1 MTFPAARPMATSL
14 TALLPPTRSGRTFFI
29 ASSLLGFCAL
39 IQFSM
44 LAWYLL
50 RGTRPQA
57 QSVLPIIAFA
67 ETTQPTV
74 PGIETPLQPAPYRTA
89 AVPNMAGSGDAG
101 PMSPLLVR
109 PTPAPANR
117 PPAANNDLLD
127 QARQMRQRG
136 DMNAALGRL
145 REAQVAEPDN
155 PQIVAEMAITYEA
168 MQLADKA
175 AEQWQRL
182 YNMGESIGAPYYLAD
197 SKLHGAPAAA
207 AATDATANALVDAAA
222 GRAGFQNNAVLK
234 ITDIHLEDI
243 ADPAA
248 EKKLVLKIVVKNRP
262 GVVVDPNKV
271 KIEAYFY
278 DLVDGRDV
286 VQTDAQTDYAWLSQ
300 PPIDWANDKS
310 EVLEAIY
317 LRAKGAAAPVPE
329 MPRATARRTSRGGKT
344 KTSAEEPP
352 PAATPEQE
360 TPVRTYL
367 GYTVRLYYD
376 RQLQDVQSDPVRLL
390 QQFPPPMTLLA
401 E

>member
-1 MTFPAARPMATSL
+1 MATSL

-29 ASSLLGFCAL
+29 ASSFLGFCAL
-39 IQFSM
+39 IQFLM

-50 RGTRPQA
+50 HGTRPQP
-57 QSVLPIIAFA
+57 QPVLPIIQFA
-67 ETTQPTV
+67 ETMQPTV
-74 PGIETPLQPAPYRTA
+74 PNIETPLQPAPYHAAPAPARTGTA
-89 AVPNMAGSGDAG
+89 DSG
-101 PMSPLLVR
+101 PIYPLLVR
-109 PTPAPANR
+109 PTPAPASR
-117 PPAANNDLLD
+117 LPAESNDLLE

-136 DMNAALGRL
+136 DMNASLGRL

-155 PQIVAEMAITYEA
+155 PQILAEMAITYES
-168 MQLADKA
+168 MQLPDKA

-182 YNMGESIGAPYYLAD
+182 HNLGESSGALYYLAD
-197 SKLHGAPAAA
+197 SKLHGAPAANGDSA
-207 AATDATANALVDAAA
+207 GNALADAAA

-234 ITDIHLEDI
+234 ITDIHLEEI

-248 EKKLVLKIVVKNRP
+248 EKKLALKIVVKNRP
-262 GVVVDPNKV
+262 GVVIDPNKV

-278 DLVDGRDV
+278 DLVDGRDI
-286 VQTDAQTDYAWLSQ
+286 VQTDAQTDYAWLTH

-317 LRAKGAAAPVPE
+317 LRVKGGAALVPETPRPTPRRSAHGGKAKGG
-329 MPRATARRTSRGGKT
+329 T
-344 KTSAEEPP
+344 EEPP
-352 PAATPEQE
+352 PTPAQEAE

-376 RQLQDVQSDPVRLL
+376 RQLQDVQADPVRLL
-390 QQFPPPMTLLA
+390 QQFPPPMTLSA

>member
-1 MTFPAARPMATSL
+1 MTFPAARHMATSL
-14 TALLPPTRSGRTFFI
+14 TALLPPTRSGRTFLI

-39 IQFSM
+39 IQFCM

-50 RGTRPQA
+50 RGTRTPA
-57 QSVLPIIAFA
+57 QPVLPIIAFA

-74 PGIETPLQPAPYRTA
+74 PGIEYPLQPVPYRAATA
-89 AVPNMAGSGDAG
+89 PSAVGSGDAG
-101 PMSPLLVR
+101 PVYPLLVR
-109 PTPAPANR
+109 PTPALANR
-117 PPAANNDLLD
+117 QPVESNDLLD

-155 PQIVAEMAITYEA
+155 PQVVAEMAITYEA
-168 MQLADKA
+168 MQLPDKA

-182 YNMGESIGAPYYLAD
+182 YSMGESIGAPYYLAD

-207 AATDATANALVDAAA
+207 AATDTTANALVDAAA

-248 EKKLVLKIVVKNRP
+248 DKKLVLKIVVKNRP

-278 DLVDGRDV
+278 DLIDGRDI

-317 LRAKGAAAPVPE
+317 LRAKGAAAPPPE
-329 MPRATARRTSRGGKT
+329 APRATPRRTARGGKARA
-344 KTSAEEPP
+344 SAEEPP
-352 PAATPEQE
+352 PAASPEE
-360 TPVRTYL
+360 TAVRTYL

-390 QQFPPPMTLLA
+390 QQFPPPMTLSA